1 MREYILCLVAA
12 AAVTYLLTPLAREL
26 AKKWKVMAPVRD
38 RDVHDTPTP
47 LLGGL
52 AMVGGLL
59 AGGILASKLPMMS
72 AVFDSGRTPLALL
85 SGVAIIVAL
94 GVVDDKWGLDA
105 PTKLAGQVLA
115 AGVMAFQGIAI
126 IWLPIG
132 GTFVLDPL
140 TSVLFTVLIVVISIN
155 AINFVDGLDGLAA
168 GIVLVAAGAFFGY
181 AYLLSVEYGLD
192 RATLATLVSVLLV
205 GMTVGFLPHNYTP
218 ARIFMGDTGSMLLG
232 LLLAAGTITLSGQV
246 DPSALTTGALLPT
259 LLPIALPVAVMAIPL
274 VDLFLAVIR
283 RTRAGRNPFA
293 PDKQHLHHRLLE
305 MGHSQGRAVLLMYAW
320 TGLVAGTA
328 VAVAFVPWPYA
339 AGGFIVGLGALL
351 WLVRRPSKFVGA
363 EKSMGAE
370 GSSEQTGADVR
381 PLRAADGRN
390 SSLG

>member
-181 AYLLSVEYGLD
+181 AYLLSVESGLD

-259 LLPIALPVAVMAIPL
+259 LLPSALPVAVMAIPL
-274 VDLFLAVIR
+274 VDLLLAVIR

-351 WLVRRPSKFVGA
+351 WLVRRPSK
-363 EKSMGAE
+363 SMAAE
-370 GSSEQTGADVR
+370 GSTEHTGADVR
-381 PLRAADGRN
+381 PLRAADGRD

>member
-1 MREYILCLVAA
+1 VREYILCLVAA

-168 GIVLVAAGAFFGY
+168 GIVMMAAGAFFGY
-181 AYLLSVEYGLD
+181 AYLLSVESGLD

-274 VDLFLAVIR
+274 VDLLLAVIR

-351 WLVRRPSKFVGA
+351 WLVRRPSK
-363 EKSMGAE
+363 SMAAE
-370 GSSEQTGADVR
+370 GSTEHTGADVR
-381 PLRAADGRN
+381 PLRAADGRD

>member
-12 AAVTYLLTPLAREL
+12 AAVTYLLTPLAREF
-26 AKKWKVMAPVRD
+26 AKKWKVIAPVRD

-181 AYLLSVEYGLD
+181 AYLLSVESGLD

-232 LLLAAGTITLSGQV
+232 LLLAAGTITLSGQI

-274 VDLFLAVIR
+274 VDLLLAVIR

-339 AGGFIVGLGALL
+339 AGGFIVGLAALL
-351 WLVRRPSKFVGA
+351 WLVRRPSK
-363 EKSMGAE
+363 SMGAQ
-370 GSSEQTGADVR
+370 GSYEQTEADVR
-381 PLRAADGRN
+381 PLRAADGRD

>member
-1 MREYILCLVAA
+1 MREYILCLLAA

-26 AKKWKVMAPVRD
+26 ALKWRVVAPVRD

-59 AGGILASKLPMMS
+59 TGLILASKLPMMS
-72 AVFDSGRTPLALL
+72 AVFEGGRTPVALL

-94 GVVDDKWGLDA
+94 GVIDDKWGLDA

-155 AINFVDGLDGLAA
+155 AINFIDGLDGLAA
-168 GIVLVAAGAFFGY
+168 GIVMVAAGAFFGY
-181 AYLLSVEYGLD
+181 AYLLSVESGLE

-205 GMTVGFLPHNYTP
+205 GITAGFLPNNYAP

-232 LLLAAGTITLSGQV
+232 LLLAAGTITLAGQV
-246 DPSALTTGALLPT
+246 DPSALGTGVLLPT
-259 LLPIALPVAVMAIPL
+259 LLPILLPIAVMAVPL
-274 VDLFLAVIR
+274 IDLFLAVVR
-283 RTRAGRNPFA
+283 RTKARRNPFA

-305 MGHSQGRAVLLMYAW
+305 MGHSHRRAVLLMYAW
-320 TGLVAGTA
+320 TALVAGAA

-339 AGGFIVGLGALL
+339 VGGFIVGLMALV
-351 WLVRRPSKFVGA
+351 WLVRRPDRVA
-363 EKSMGAE
+363 RIDRAA
-370 GSSEQTGADVR
+370 GSSPAPVR
-381 PLRAADGRN
+381 HLRDLGRTDMD
-390 SSLG
+390 SSAG

>member
-1 MREYILCLVAA
+1 VREYILCLVAA

-52 AMVGGLL
+52 AMFGGLL
-59 AGGILASKLPMMS
+59 AGLVLASKLPMMS
-72 AVFDSGRTPLALL
+72 AVFEGGRTPLALL

-94 GVVDDKWGLDA
+94 GIVDDKWGLDA

-181 AYLLSVEYGLD
+181 AYLLSVESGLD

-205 GMTVGFLPHNYTP
+205 GITAGFLPHNYTP

-246 DPSALTTGALLPT
+246 DPSALTTGALIPT
-259 LLPIALPVAVMAIPL
+259 LLPIALPIAVMAIPL

-328 VAVAFVPWPYA
+328 VAIAFVPWPYA
-339 AGGFIVGLGALL
+339 AGGFLVGLGALL
-351 WLVRRPSKFVGA
+351 WLVRRPGREKVSTTAAA
-363 EKSMGAE
+363 EI
-370 GSSEQTGADVR
+370 R
-381 PLRAADGRN
+381 PLPGVSDRN
-390 SSLG
+390 SSAG

>member
-181 AYLLSVEYGLD
+181 AYLLSVESGLD
-192 RATLATLVSVLLV
+192 RAALATLVSVLLV

-274 VDLFLAVIR
+274 VDLLLAVIR

-351 WLVRRPSKFVGA
+351 WLVRRPSKSRA
-363 EKSMGAE
+363 AE
-370 GSSEQTGADVR
+370 GSTEHTGADVR
-381 PLRAADGRN
+381 PLRAADGRD

>member
-132 GTFVLDPL
+132 GTFVLDPV

-181 AYLLSVEYGLD
+181 AYLLSVESGLD

-205 GMTVGFLPHNYTP
+205 GMTVGFLPHNYTR

-351 WLVRRPSKFVGA
+351 WLVRRPSK
-363 EKSMGAE
+363 SMAAE
-370 GSSEQTGADVR
+370 GSTEHTGADVR
-381 PLRAADGRN
+381 PLRAADGRD

>member
-1 MREYILCLVAA
+1 VREYLLCLLAA

-26 AKKWKVMAPVRD
+26 ALKWRVLASVRD
-38 RDVHDTPTP
+38 RDVHATPTP

-59 AGGILASKLPMMS
+59 AGLILASKLPMMS
-72 AVFDSGRTPLALL
+72 SVFEGGRTPVALL

-94 GVVDDKWGLDA
+94 GIIDDKWGLDA

-155 AINFVDGLDGLAA
+155 AINFIDGLDGLAA

-181 AYLLSVEYGLD
+181 AYVLSVESGLE

-205 GMTVGFLPHNYTP
+205 GMTAGFLPHNYAP

-232 LLLAAGTITLSGQV
+232 LLLAAATITLAGQM
-246 DPSALTTGALLPT
+246 DPSSLGTGVILPT
-259 LLPIALPVAVMAIPL
+259 LLPILLPVAVMAIPL
-274 VDLFLAVIR
+274 IDLLLAVVR
-283 RTRAGRNPFA
+283 RTKARRNPFA

-305 MGHSQGRAVLLMYAW
+305 MGHSHRRAVLLMYAW
-320 TGLVAGTA
+320 TAVIAGSA
-328 VAVAFVPWPYA
+328 VLLAFLPVPFA
-339 AGGFIVGLGALL
+339 LAFFIVGIGLL
-351 WLVRRPSKFVGA
+351 ILWVKRPGKVQSA
-363 EKSMGAE
+363 EILSLRKS
-370 GSSEQTGADVR
+370 S
-381 PLRAADGRN
+381 
-390 SSLG
+390 